1 MSMQVRVKLMGAL
14 KAKSPAGGTLEV
26 PEDATI
32 DAVLETLNIDS
43 NSVHIVIVNNKP
55 QGDRSQTL
63 SADDELTI
71 LPPVG
76 GG

>member
-1 MSMQVRVKLMGAL
+1 MRLRVKLMGAL
-14 KAKSPAGGTLEV
+14 KAKAPAGGTLEL

-32 DAVLETLNIDS
+32 AAVLEALNIDS

-55 QGDRSQTL
+55 QGDRSHAL